1 MYINMYG
8 SANYGYDATTYAALE
23 QLGIARNE
31 ITSTAHP
38 VLASVFFVSF
48 ILTGAMI
55 VLNLFVGVMLTGMDD
70 ARKKPNCRSRQREKP
85 PRTQTSNKNSFRWKN
100 NSKK

>member
-38 VLASVFFVSF
+38 VLASLLCELHPHGSHDCPEP
-48 ILTGAMI
+48 L
-55 VLNLFVGVMLTGMDD
+55 
-70 ARKKPNCRSRQREKP
+70 CRRHAHRHG
-85 PRTQTSNKNSFRWKN
+85 
-100 NSKK
+100 